1 MFSSEFTSL
10 PIVSPSSYN
19 RGFAEEIAFPVET
32 ESVGDVQGFSYA
44 DTTIHEQE
52 EDKEMEQE
60 ESDDNSYVSAS
71 VSEYSDV
78 DMCEDYYE

>member
-1 MFSSEFTSL
+1 M
-10 PIVSPSSYN
+10 
-19 RGFAEEIAFPVET
+19 
-32 ESVGDVQGFSYA
+32 
-44 DTTIHEQE
+44 DTTIHEQD

-60 ESDDNSYVSAS
+60 ESDNDSYVSAS